1 MGLGSRYQ
9 GQGMNRDGREME
21 RKMGGRK
28 RGEASTRKKK
38 ERNGDRERKGN
49 VQKKGK
55 KKKQRKKRKAR
66 RKIKA
71 GRGVSPRDSL

>member
-28 RGEASTRKKK
+28 RGEASTRKK

-49 VQKKGK
+49 GQKKE
-55 KKKQRKKRKAR
+55 KKRKG
-66 RKIKA
+66 K
-71 GRGVSPRDSL
+71 RGERSRPAEE